1 MKVEIDGMPNEFIR
15 IFQPSGGRLRCPH
28 WQCNTRGNASAHSF
42 SFNPL
47 NMIGTTVKCNG
58 HTYKFISK

>member
-1 MKVEIDGMPNEFIR
+1 MKVEIDGVQDEFIS

-28 WQCNTRGNASAHSF
+28 YQCNTTGNKSAHSF
-42 SFNPL
+42 PFNP
-47 NMIGTTVKCNG
+47 MEMVGKTVKCNG